1 MIDENKLHLLI
12 EKTKNRST
20 SDLEIE
26 EILQKA
32 KQAALKPSSEFTQ
45 TITLE
50 DVATLLNV
58 DSKNEKLMQKIFDTA
73 LDIKR
78 MIYGNRIVLFAP
90 LYVSNYCINSCLY
103 CSFRAE
109 NTKIER
115 KALTDDEIVEEVKA
129 LQRQGHKRLVM
140 LMGEHPK
147 YSLDDFIRHIHL
159 VANVKSEPFGS
170 IRRVNIEIP
179 ALDIDE
185 FKKLKATNEIGTYI
199 LFQETYHRK
208 TFEKMHPYGPKSD
221 YDWRLDTMN
230 RALKAGVDDVGIGA
244 LFGLYDYRFE
254 VLALLEHARHLD
266 ETFSIGPH
274 TISVPRIQKA
284 ENAPCSAN
292 VPYPVNDLDFK
303 KLVAIIR
310 IVVPYTGIILS
321 TRESPEIRKEIYK
334 MGVSQI
340 SAGSKTDI
348 GGYKNKTKKENE
360 NENKN
365 EKSFSQ
371 FYLSDERPTS
381 EVIHELIELGFIPS
395 WCTACYRSNRTGK
408 NFMDIAKKGEIQNLC
423 HPNALITFAEYLLDY
438 ADEKTK
444 TIGWALIEEEK
455 NSITNESKKN
465 FLEKALEKTKNDTR
479 DLYI

>member
-1 MIDENKLHLLI
+1 MIDENKLHTLI
-12 EKTKNRST
+12 EKTKNCST
-20 SDLEIE
+20 SDQIIE
-26 EILQKA
+26 EILNKA
-32 KQAALKPSSEFTQ
+32 KSAALKPSSEFIQ

-50 DVATLLNV
+50 DAATLLNV
-58 DSKNEKLMQKIFDTA
+58 DSKNEELMQKIFNTA
-73 LDIKR
+73 LDIKK

-109 NTKIER
+109 NKKIER
-115 KALTDDEIVEEVKA
+115 KALSDDEIVEEVKA
-129 LQRQGHKRLVM
+129 LQKQGHKRLVM
-140 LMGEHPK
+140 LMGDHPK

-159 VANVKSEPFGS
+159 VASVKSKPFGS

-179 ALDIDE
+179 ALNIDE
-185 FKKLKATNEIGTYI
+185 FKKLKDTNEIGTYI

-208 TFEKMHPYGPKSD
+208 TYEKMHKYGPKSD
-221 YDWRLDTMN
+221 YDHRLTTMN

-254 VLALLEHARHLD
+254 VLALLKHARFLD
-266 ETFSIGPH
+266 KTFSIGPH
-274 TISVPRIQKA
+274 TISVPRIKKA
-284 ENAPCSAN
+284 ENAPCSTD

-303 KLVAIIR
+303 KIVAIIR

-321 TRESPEIRKEIYK
+321 TREAPHIRREIYK

-348 GGYKNKTKKENE
+348 GGYKNKTKN
-360 NENKN
+360 
-365 EKSFSQ
+365 SSAQFS
-371 FYLSDERPTS
+371 LADERPTA
-381 EVIHELIELGFIPS
+381 EVIHELIEMGFIPS

-444 TIGWALIEEEK
+444 KIGWELIEKEK
-455 NSITNESKKN
+455 NSITNESKKI
-465 FLEKALEKTKNDTR
+465 FLEKALAKTKNDKR

>member
-1 MIDENKLHLLI
+1 MIDEKKLHSLI
-12 EKTKNRST
+12 EKTKSKSI
-20 SDLEIE
+20 SDIEIE
-26 EILQKA
+26 KILNKA
-32 KQAALKPSSEFTQ
+32 KKAALKPSSEFVQ

-58 DSKNEKLMQKIFDTA
+58 DSENEKLMQKIFNTA
-73 LDIKR
+73 LDIKK

-90 LYVSNYCINSCLY
+90 LYVSNYCINSCQY

-115 KALTDDEIVEEVKA
+115 KTLTDDEIVEEVKA
-129 LQRQGHKRLVM
+129 LQKQGHKRLVM

-147 YSLDDFIRHIHL
+147 YSLDDFIKHIHL
-159 VANVKSEPFGS
+159 VSNVKTKPFGS
-170 IRRVNIEIP
+170 IRRVNVEIP

-208 TFEKMHPYGPKSD
+208 TFEKMHTYGPKSD
-221 YDWRLDTMN
+221 YDWRLDTMS

-254 VLALLEHARHLD
+254 VLALLEHARYLD
-266 ETFSIGPH
+266 KTFSIGPH
-274 TISVPRIQKA
+274 TISVPRIKKA
-284 ENAPCSAN
+284 KNTPCSIN
-292 VPYPVNDLDFK
+292 VPSPVNDLDFK

-321 TRESPEIRKEIYK
+321 TRESPEIRREIYK

-340 SAGSKTDI
+340 SAGSRTDI
-348 GGYKNKTKKENE
+348 GGYKNKTKNNNVTEKE
-360 NENKN
+360 KN
-365 EKSFSQ
+365 AGQFS
-371 FYLSDERPTS
+371 LADERPTS

-408 NFMDIAKKGEIQNLC
+408 NFMNIAKKGEIQNLC

-438 ADEKTK
+438 ANEKTK
-444 TIGWALIEEEK
+444 TLGWNLIEKEK
-455 NSITNESKKN
+455 NSITNESKKK
-465 FLEKALEKTKNDTR
+465 FLEKALNETKNAKR

>member
-26 EILQKA
+26 EILNKA
-32 KQAALKPSSEFTQ
+32 KRSALKPSSEFTQ

-58 DSKNEKLMQKIFDTA
+58 DSKNEKLMQKIFSTA

-115 KALTDDEIVEEVKA
+115 KSLSDDEIVEEVKA

-159 VANVKSEPFGS
+159 VANVKSKPFGS

-179 ALDIDE
+179 ALNIDE

-208 TFEKMHPYGPKSD
+208 TFEKMHTYGPKSD
-221 YDWRLDTMN
+221 YDWRLDTMS
-230 RALKAGVDDVGIGA
+230 RALQAGVDDVGIGA

-254 VLALLEHARHLD
+254 VLALLEHARFLD

-274 TISVPRIQKA
+274 TISVPRIKKA
-284 ENAPCSAN
+284 ENAPCSTN

-348 GGYKNKTKKENE
+348 GGYKNKTKDV
-360 NENKN
+360 N
-365 EKSFSQ
+365 EKSSSQ
-371 FYLSDERPTS
+371 FSLADERPTS

-444 TIGWALIEEEK
+444 KIGWNLIEEEK
-455 NSITNESKKN
+455 SSITNESKKN

>member
-1 MIDENKLHLLI
+1 MIDENKLHSLI
-12 EKTKNRST
+12 EKTKNSST
-20 SDLEIE
+20 SEARIE
-26 EILQKA
+26 DILSKA
-32 KQAALKPSSEFTQ
+32 KDAALKPSSEFIQ

-58 DSKNEKLMQKIFDTA
+58 DSKNEELMQKIFDTA
-73 LDIKR
+73 LDIKK

-90 LYVSNYCINSCLY
+90 LYISNYCINSCLY

-109 NTKIER
+109 NKKIKR
-115 KALTDDEIVEEVKA
+115 KALNNDEIVEEVKA
-129 LQRQGHKRLVM
+129 LQKQGHKRLVM

-147 YSLDDFIRHIHL
+147 YTLDDFIRHIHL
-159 VANVKSEPFGS
+159 VANVKSKPFGS

-179 ALDIDE
+179 ALNIDE

-208 TFEKMHPYGPKSD
+208 TYEKMHKYGPKSD
-221 YDWRLDTMN
+221 YDYRLDTMS

-254 VLALLEHARHLD
+254 VLALLEHARFLD
-266 ETFSIGPH
+266 KTFSIGPH
-274 TISVPRIQKA
+274 TISVPRIKKA
-284 ENAPCSAN
+284 ENAPCSID
-292 VPYPVNDLDFK
+292 VPYPVNDSDFK

-321 TRESPEIRKEIYK
+321 TREPPHIRREIYK

-340 SAGSKTDI
+340 SAGSKTEI
-348 GGYKNKTKKENE
+348 GGYKSKTKN
-360 NENKN
+360 
-365 EKSFSQ
+365 SSAQFS
-371 FYLSDERPTS
+371 LADERPTS
-381 EVIHELIELGFIPS
+381 EVIHELIEMGFIPS

-444 TIGWALIEEEK
+444 KIGWELIENEK
-455 NSITNESKKN
+455 KSITNEYKKK
-465 FLEKALEKTKNDTR
+465 FLEKALLKTKNDKR

>member
-1 MIDENKLHLLI
+1 MIDENKIHFLI
-12 EKTKNRST
+12 EKTKDRAKSN
-20 SDLEIE
+20 LKVE
-26 EILQKA
+26 EILNKA
-32 KQAALKPSSEFTQ
+32 KNAALKPSTEFTQ

-50 DVATLLNV
+50 DAATLLNV
-58 DSKNEKLMQKIFDTA
+58 DSKDESLMQKIFDAA
-73 LDIKR
+73 LDIKK

-90 LYVSNYCINSCLY
+90 LYISNYCINSCDY
-103 CSFRAE
+103 CAFRAE

-115 KALTDDEIVEEVKA
+115 KILTDDEIVEEVKEI
-129 LQRQGHKRLVM
+129 QRQGHKRLVM

-147 YSLDDFIRHIHL
+147 YSLDDFIKHIHL
-159 VANVKSEPFGS
+159 VASVKSKPFGS

-199 LFQETYHRK
+199 LFQESYHRE
-208 TFEKMHPYGPKSD
+208 TFEKMHKYGPKSD
-221 YDWRLDTMN
+221 FDWRLDTMT

-254 VLALLEHARHLD
+254 VLALLEHARYLD
-266 ETFSIGPH
+266 KTFSIGPH
-274 TISVPRIQKA
+274 TISVPRIKKA
-284 ENAPCSAN
+284 ENAPSSNN

-321 TRESPEIRKEIYK
+321 TRESHQIRKEIYK

-348 GGYKNKTKKENE
+348 GGYKNKTKK
-360 NENKN
+360 
-365 EKSFSQ
+365 SSSQ
-371 FYLSDERPTS
+371 FSLSDKRPTS
-381 EVIHELIELGFIPS
+381 EVIYELIEMGFIPS

-408 NFMDIAKKGEIQNLC
+408 NFMDIAKKGDIQNLC

-444 TIGWALIEEEK
+444 KIGWKLIEKEK
-455 NSITNESKKN
+455 NSITNESKKKI
-465 FLEKALEKTKNDTR
+465 LEKALEKTKDDKR